1 MRTEPPQDKL
11 TPAEMLRQ
19 SAAGMAAFRGAALF
33 AAAVTAAAPRSSLA
47 TAESHLNST
56 LLQTRCD
63 GLMDERTVNL
73 VPGFEAVPWIVRF
86 SPAMRWLRIQAAGD
100 LIAGSNA

>member
-11 TPAEMLRQ
+11 TPAEMIRQ

-33 AAAVTAAAPRSSLA
+33 AAAVTAAAPRSSPA

-56 LLQTRCD
+56 LLQARCD

-73 VPGFEAVPWIVRF
+73 VPGFEAVPWSVRF
-86 SPAMRWLRIQAAGD
+86 RPARRWL
-100 LIAGSNA
+100 